1 MAGEVYSRVMAGQKF
16 KHVNES
22 IDGGKT
28 VPLKALEVTDSHIV
42 RTMLFKEQHRTSI
55 SSITNLS
62 IKKSRMGAD
71 EVTIDTNVE
80 SITWKIKKGEP
91 LVEAIESAQS

>member
-1 MAGEVYSRVMAGQKF
+1 
-16 KHVNES
+16 
-22 IDGGKT
+22 
-28 VPLKALEVTDSHIV
+28 
-42 RTMLFKEQHRTSI
+42 
-55 SSITNLS
+55 
-62 IKKSRMGAD
+62 MGAD